1 MKKHVSKLIS
11 AILALTM
18 LLGLLPTAFITAS
31 AATTESYGIS
41 IAGVLVT
48 DANKDDVLGDG
59 AFSFSPDNNELF
71 IYKSYNYNGDKLID
85 NWGGN
90 LIIYTTAFDPTLSAS
105 GVVVNSSK
113 DVKLMG
119 PGMLTLHSDYS
130 SCVHAEDKVKIT
142 LSEARITVGGKYG
155 FTGTNGP
162 TNEKI
167 VFDRSFLDG
176 LTDEGS
182 VYGFR
187 GGVTITGCDLL
198 APTHAAV
205 REGSIVAGNGTSPA
219 SWVTIAIEYDL
230 WIAGF
235 RVNNGNAPDVT
246 GDGVFEFDADT
257 NVLTIRG
264 NYDFTYPDA
273 GDKLIY
279 SDIRDGLKINVT
291 LDSRLTTDCSYAIK
305 SDWDLTI
312 TGRGKLTV
320 ESTYSCI
327 YMPWGSTLTIDHAN
341 LDMTT
346 SNYAIRGSSRMGT
359 SLAVIESTVRMD
371 SDGGAIYDF
380 RNITLTDC
388 EITYPYFPRI
398 KDGAVRDSEGNVEK
412 DVTIEPKVVYGFTVA
427 GVEVTSLNMKHIL
440 GGNNIDATYSPLTNE
455 LMLRGDIRYDGVV
468 IQNDSCEGLTIY
480 TVGDVTLT
488 GKSNASDIVAFVDT
502 RIAGPGKLSLVGG
515 QIGINVKDGAT
526 LTVDETELGIA
537 ASGYGIYGNNTASV
551 EFKYCTVTAASADC
565 AVRSFS
571 SITLDGCGIDQPSYG
586 RVLNGNIVGGDNSPA
601 KDVSI
606 IGKYNLWI
614 CGVQVTTLNKDD
626 FSGTFTYDARNKTLF
641 IYKGATV
648 NGQTMIRAGVPGLT
662 IQAPDEFCELR
673 ADGAGNAALVVEADT
688 TIKGKGALQL
698 RGETIGIRVS
708 KGATLTFDKA
718 YVNVW
723 GGSSGIEGLNSE
735 KLVIKDSW
743 VSSKSPYAVLN
754 FKSITLENSDIF
766 SPTGGKI
773 VDGSV
778 RNEDN
783 SYADDVAFEPRGF
796 KVWVSG
802 RQVNT
807 RNKDD
812 VYGDGTVR
820 FYEAGEYEPSAL
832 DLEYGL
838 DASWFRST
846 PVLVLDNY
854 RPTGLRGEGWH
865 EDGNCS
871 AQLYLDEEA
880 LFIVLKGENVLP
892 YACGDDEDEY
902 HPHGIFTGF
911 GEDYIRFIGDGS
923 LTTDARYYDRYGLYG
938 EGTTIHFC
946 EEVEVSL
953 TGAHGAKLVF
963 NDMTPCISVEDNAK
977 LTCVATQTDSGYD
990 WAALDC
996 ADLDLSGHAELL
1008 CYTTFNG
1015 EAINTWGR
1023 SYFSVSNDYYD
1034 IGILKQGE
1042 YLPGSIHGTQKEP
1055 YKPEL
1060 GINISGGTDES
1071 ECRYVSIKCVSIYA
1085 TGAQFVSENYTVTP
1099 QRNNVYASVQLRP
1112 FEAPDIYDDG
1122 IVFESSDPSIVSFTP
1137 GKSSRVIYL
1146 HGWQN
1151 GTVTVTATVPGG
1163 ATATCTVTASGFE
1176 NEPKPISEIRVN
1188 GYHNPIIGEKV
1199 RDNIDGISLPSGA
1212 GYEFEGLFWYDSYYD
1227 EGMPSG
1233 DVFEE
1238 LPHFRSPGR
1247 YQLYMSF
1254 VAKEG
1259 YVFNPYALPEITMPG
1274 YDAEITDV
1282 ELYDDVLYVLTDYI
1296 AAEEPYRE
1304 TITSVQINGFES
1316 PKAGETAISNILKL
1330 SVPSNA
1336 PYTITDVEWVTY
1348 ADEVHLSGFFSAR
1361 VLDNHDVFEDGE
1373 EYWLRV
1379 YLAPKEGYRFDY
1391 DEIEDVKGMHYEDGW
1406 VDDDGVY
1413 CAFSENFTVGAFMY
1427 GDMDFDGEITVA
1439 DALRALRIAAKLVK
1453 ATDEDYQTG
1462 DVDSDDEITVY
1473 DALMI
1478 LRVAAKLADK
1488 DSLDPHGPKK

>member
-1 MKKHVSKLIS
+1 MKKSLSI
-11 AILALTM
+11 ILALAM

-31 AATTESYGIS
+31 AATTESYGLS
-41 IAGVLVT
+41 VAGVPVT
-48 DANKDDVLGDG
+48 DANKDDILGDG
-59 AFSFSPDNNELF
+59 AFSFSPLVNELF
-71 IYKSYNYNGDKLID
+71 IYKDYNYAGDKLID
-85 NWGGN
+85 NWGGD

-105 GVVVNSSK
+105 GVVINSSK

-130 SCVHAEDKVKIT
+130 SCVHAEAKVKIT
-142 LSEARITVGGKYG
+142 LSKARITVGGKYG

-176 LTDEGS
+176 MTDEGS

-264 NYDFTYPDA
+264 NFDFTYADA

-291 LDSRLTTDCSYAIK
+291 RDSKLTTDCSYAIK
-305 SDWDLTI
+305 SDRDLTI
-312 TGRGKLTV
+312 TGTGKLTV
-320 ESTYSCI
+320 ESTYDCI

-341 LDMTT
+341 LDLTT
-346 SNYAIRGSSRMGT
+346 CNYAIWGNSRTGP
-359 SLAVIESTVRMD
+359 SLVVIESTVRMH
-371 SDGGAIYDF
+371 SDRGAIYDF
-380 RNITLTDC
+380 RDITLTDC

-398 KDGAVRDSEGNVEK
+398 RDGAVRDSEGNVEN

-455 LMLRGDIRYDGVV
+455 LILRGDIRYDGVV
-468 IQNDSCEGLTIY
+468 IRNDSCEGLTIY

-537 ASGYGIYGNNTASV
+537 ASGYGIYGNDTASV

-601 KDVSI
+601 KAVSI

-626 FSGTFTYDARNKTLF
+626 FSGTFSYDARNKTLF

-688 TIKGKGALQL
+688 TIKGTGALQL
-698 RGETIGIRVS
+698 RGEEIGIRVS

-723 GGSSGIEGLNSE
+723 GGGEGIEGLNSE

-754 FKSITLENSDIF
+754 FKSITLENSNILR
-766 SPTGGKI
+766 PAGGKI

-778 RNEDN
+778 FNEDN

-796 KVWVSG
+796 NVWVSG

-838 DASWFRST
+838 DALWFRST

-854 RPTGLRGEGWH
+854 KPTGLRGEGWH
-865 EDGNCS
+865 EDGDCS
-871 AQLYLDEEA
+871 AQLYLDEDSIFV
-880 LFIVLKGENVLP
+880 LLKGENVLP
-892 YACGDDEDEY
+892 YGCGDDEDAY
-902 HPHGIFTGF
+902 HPHGIYTGC
-911 GEDYIRFIGDGS
+911 EDYVYFIGDGS
-923 LTTDARYYDRYGLYG
+923 LSVNADYYERYGLYG
-938 EGTTIHFC
+938 KSCNLYFW
-946 EEVEVSL
+946 EEVDITLKGSMGL
-953 TGAHGAKLVF
+953 WNSWGGG
-963 NDMTPCISVEDNAK
+963 DTPWLYLEDNAK
-977 LTCVATQTDSGYD
+977 LTCIAYQTSAGYNYSALECD
-990 WAALDC
+990 TVEMHHHSELLAYTSFNGQALDTYG
-996 ADLDLSGHAELL
+996 SVR
-1008 CYTTFNG
+1008 FN
-1015 EAINTWGR
+1015 
-1023 SYFSVSNDYYD
+1023 SDYYD
-1034 IGILKQGE
+1034 IKILKKGE
-1042 YLPGSIHGTQKEP
+1042 YLPGSVYSTQKDP
-1055 YKPEL
+1055 YKPGA
-1060 GINISGGTDES
+1060 GINMDGGVRES
-1071 ECRYVSIKCVSIYA
+1071 ECRYVSIKCVSTYA
-1085 TGAQFVSENYTVTP
+1085 TSAAFINDSYTVTP
-1099 QRNNVYASVQLRP
+1099 QRNDVYAGVQLRP
-1112 FEAPDIYDDG
+1112 FGAPDIYDDG

-1188 GYHNPIIGEKV
+1188 GYHNPIIGEKA

-1212 GYEFEGLFWYDSYYD
+1212 GYEFDELFWYDSYYD
-1227 EGMPSG
+1227 EVMSPGE
-1233 DVFEE
+1233 VFEEE

-1247 YQLYMSF
+1247 YQLCMWF

-1282 ELYDDVLYVLTDYI
+1282 ELYDGVLYVLTDYM
-1296 AAEEPYRE
+1296 AAEQPYRE
-1304 TITSVQINGFES
+1304 TITSVQINGFER

-1336 PYTITDVEWVTY
+1336 PYTISDVEWVTY
-1348 ADEVHLSGFFSAR
+1348 DTPHELRDGGGFFSAH
-1361 VLDNHDVFEDGE
+1361 VLDNHETFEDGE
-1373 EYWLRV
+1373 LYWLRV
-1379 YLAPKEGYRFDY
+1379 YLTPKEGYRFDY
-1391 DEIEDVKGMHYEDGW
+1391 DEIEQVKGIPYVNGW
-1406 VDDDGVY
+1406 VEDDGSVF
-1413 CAFSENFTVGAFMY
+1413 CAVTSNFTIGAFMY

-1453 ATDEDYQTG
+1453 ATDEDMLTG
-1462 DVDSDDEITVY
+1462 DVDGDDAITVA
-1473 DALMI
+1473 DALKI
-1478 LRVAAKLADK
+1478 LRVAAKLADR
-1488 DSLDPHGPKK
+1488 DSLDPRGPR